1 MLKGSSSSQSKI
13 FHLTSNDS
21 LIPEDS
27 IQAILIEVENAL
39 KSVASIDEHMMVT
52 VQHQQMPWK
61 FMIILKDSHKP
72 GKKIKLKNVDLYFI
86 DENTIL
92 GEGSQGKVA
101 LAQHI
106 PSGTFAAAKI
116 QIPSSPSFDYDLNVE
131 RRNLS
136 MTERLYG
143 YAKVVPTDE
152 DLVKDLPEEYTPDQL
167 EGARAKNTVYY
178 TLMKHFQGRNL
189 NEFLYEIDRSQSKDS
204 PAYFAE
210 KRQLDIASIGKLAV
224 YAIQEVLNLH
234 DLGLAHRDIK
244 ADNYVLNTTGLLQ
257 ECSALRLIDL
267 GTALLSDSERSKD
280 DASTFGYMPPEYL
293 VDGKDRPHWDKVC
306 DYFQLGIV
314 LAEIL
319 TKSNYQ
325 AGLKKLALDQAAEA
339 EKKHLPF
346 DAIKELMPDA
356 FAIVKKRKR
365 KAKEN
370 ASAKSSPVE
379 TEKALTHELLY
390 CLHNLIHLLTNPDR
404 VSRAQIDLKTLFSE
418 LRSIHGRAST
428 VIQLNN
434 SQQRFLA
441 YKMKRQ
447 NTQLDL
453 KKVKQAS
460 NSNAAM
466 SSSSSSV
473 SFQLPKDTALDSP
486 KQLRRRKS
494 ADLIQSPVVEIK
506 EQDGSMTERP
516 SRSKST
522 SDPRKRSVSS
532 SSHQVKKIEGSP
544 KPKGSA
550 TADLIQQLGDLTLE
564 SEQDKVIRKLAKVCK
579 RVKLMESS
587 PASSNEQVVMSD
599 FLMFSLLG
607 KRLTSAVE
615 EKSPDRQR
623 IQLNGIAKIAQHYV
637 PSKNEP
643 LNQEMAKVSK
653 LLTNYPK

>member
-1 MLKGSSSSQSKI
+1 MLKGSSRSQSKT
-13 FHLTSNDS
+13 FHLTTNDS

-27 IQAILIEVENAL
+27 IQAVLIEVENAL
-39 KSVASIDEHMMVT
+39 KKVEFIDEHMMFT
-52 VQHQQMPWK
+52 VQHQQRPWK
-61 FMIILKDSHKP
+61 FMVVLKDTHKP
-72 GKKIKLKNVDLYFI
+72 QKKIKLKNVDLYFI

-92 GEGSQGKVA
+92 GEGSQGKVV

-116 QIPSSPSFDYDLNVE
+116 QIPSSPSFDYDLNIE

-136 MTERLYG
+136 LTERLYG
-143 YAKVVPTDE
+143 YAKVVPTDD
-152 DLVKDLPEEYTPDQL
+152 DLIKDLPAEYTPDQL

-189 NEFLYEIDRSQSKDS
+189 NEFLYEIDRTQSKDS

-210 KRQLDIASIGKLAV
+210 KRQLDIASIGKLAI

-244 ADNYVLNTTGLLQ
+244 SDNYVVNTSGLLQ
-257 ECSALRLIDL
+257 ECTGLRLIDL
-267 GTALLSDSERSKD
+267 GTALLPVSERSKD

-293 VDGKDRPHWDKVC
+293 VDGKGRPHWDKVC

-325 AGLKKLALDQAAEA
+325 ASLKKLALDQAAEA
-339 EKKHLPF
+339 EKKHLPMEG
-346 DAIKELMPDA
+346 IKALMPDA
-356 FAIVKKRKR
+356 FAKVKKAKK
-365 KAKEN
+365 KAK
-370 ASAKSSPVE
+370 ASSSVVSSPVE
-379 TEKALTHELLY
+379 TEEALTHEFLY
-390 CLHNLIHLLTNPDR
+390 KLHNLIHLLTNPDR
-404 VSRAQIDLKTLFSE
+404 ASRAQIDLKALFSE

-434 SQQRFLA
+434 TQQRFQA
-441 YKMKRQ
+441 YKMQRK
-447 NTQLDL
+447 NTYLDL
-453 KKVKQAS
+453 RKLKDAS
-460 NSNAAM
+460 NSNAAV

-473 SFQLPKDTALDSP
+473 SFQLPKDTVLDSP
-486 KQLRRRKS
+486 KQLIRRKS
-494 ADLIQSPVVEIK
+494 ADLIQSPSVEMK

-516 SRSKST
+516 SRSKTT

-532 SSHQVKKIEGSP
+532 SSRQVSKVESPP
-544 KPKGSA
+544 KPKSSA
-550 TADLIQQLGDLTLE
+550 SADLIQQFDGLTIE
-564 SEQDKVIRKLAKVCK
+564 SEQDKVIRKLTKVCK
-579 RVKLMESS
+579 RVKLMESA

-615 EKSPDRQR
+615 EKSADRQR
-623 IQLNGIAKIAQHYV
+623 MQLNGIAKMAQHYV
-637 PSKNEP
+637 PSKSEP

-653 LLTNYPK
+653 LLANYPK